1 MISGD
6 TIVAQAT
13 PYGYSGTALIRIS
26 GPSSIKILSKLA
38 GIKTFKPRFSTYS
51 KIRSSDNSIIDSALV
66 TSFPAPSSY
75 TGENMAEITPHG
87 NPALISEIIDTTCR
101 LGARI
106 AEPGEFT
113 RRAFVNGKMDL
124 IQVEGVASL
133 ISAKTKEAASAQQ
146 KIISG
151 NLSTKLIQIKNN
163 LVSVLAIIENE
174 IDISEELTQKETK
187 IKIINSLKTIK
198 KLADSLLASYEI
210 GRLLFNGVD
219 LVITG
224 KPNVGKSTLFNRLAK
239 SNLSI
244 VNETPGTTRN
254 LIEAELIIN
263 GAPVRIVDTAGL
275 RKSSNPIEKE
285 GVSRAKERVERA
297 DLVLHVVDNEKDV
310 SELNSTQ
317 KSLIIFNKMDLRKKT
332 GRKKSIIHI
341 SALTG
346 AGVGGLVG
354 SIKKEIGISSLSTDN
369 TYLSTLRQ
377 KNALFHCFKSVSR
390 AIDIV
395 ENRTVDL
402 TTLSYEAR
410 DALNS
415 IDALLGKTTADE
427 ILNEVFSS
435 FCVGK

>member
-38 GIKTFKPRFSTYS
+38 GIKAFKPRFSTYS
-51 KIRSSDNSIIDSALV
+51 KIRSIDNAIIDYALV
-66 TSFPAPSSY
+66 TSYPAPSSY

-87 NPALISEIIDTTCR
+87 NPALISEIIDTTCK

-113 RRAFVNGKMDL
+113 RRAFINGKMDL

-133 ISAKTKEAASAQQ
+133 IRAKTKEAARAQQ
-146 KIISG
+146 KIITG
-151 NLSTKLIQIKNN
+151 DLSTKLMRVKNN
-163 LVSVLAIIENE
+163 LISVLAVIENE

-187 IKIINSLKTIK
+187 KKIINSLKTIK

-244 VNETPGTTRN
+244 VNEKPGTTRN
-254 LIEAELIIN
+254 LIETELIIN
-263 GAPVRIVDTAGL
+263 GAPVRVVDTAGL
-275 RKSSNPIEKE
+275 RKPGNPIEKE
-285 GVSRAKERVERA
+285 GVARAKKRIENA
-297 DLVLHVVDNEKDV
+297 DLVLRVVDNQKDALRF
-310 SELNSTQ
+310 ESTQ
-317 KSLIIFNKMDLRKKT
+317 KSLTIFNKMDLRKKT
-332 GRKKSIIHI
+332 ESKKSIIHI

-346 AGVGGLVG
+346 AGVDGLIG
-354 SIKKEIGISSLSTDN
+354 SIKKEIGITSLSTDN
-369 TYLSTLRQ
+369 TYLSTHRQ
-377 KNALFHCFKSVSR
+377 KNALFCCSESVCR
-390 AIDIV
+390 ALDIV
-395 ENRTVDL
+395 ENQQPDL
-402 TTLSYEAR
+402 TTLSFETR

>member
-13 PYGYSGTALIRIS
+13 PFGYSGTALIRIS
-26 GPSSIKILSKLA
+26 GPRAIKILSKLT

-51 KIRSSDNSIIDSALV
+51 KIKSIDSAIIDYALV
-66 TSFPAPSSY
+66 TSYPAPSSY
-75 TGENMAEITPHG
+75 TGENMTEITPHG
-87 NPALISEIIDTTCR
+87 NPALISEIIDTTCL
-101 LGARI
+101 LGARV

-133 ISAKTKEAASAQQ
+133 ISAKTKEAARAQQ

-151 NLSTKLIQIKNN
+151 NLSTKLIKVKNN
-163 LVSVLAIIENE
+163 LVSVLSVIENE

-187 IKIINSLKTIK
+187 KKITNSLKTIK
-198 KLADSLLASYEI
+198 KLTDSLLASYDI

-239 SNLSI
+239 RNLSI
-244 VNETPGTTRN
+244 VNKTPGTTRN

-275 RKSSNPIEKE
+275 RKSRNPIEKE
-285 GVSRAKERVERA
+285 GVVRAKKRVENA
-297 DLVLHVVDNEKDV
+297 DLVLRIVDNEKDI
-310 SELNSTQ
+310 SELESTK
-317 KSLIIFNKMDLRKKT
+317 KSLTIFNKIDLRKKIKT
-332 GRKKSIIHI
+332 KKPIIHI

-346 AGVGGLVG
+346 AGVDSLLE
-354 SIKKEIGISSLSTDN
+354 SIKKEIGLSSLSTDN

-377 KNALFHCFKSVSR
+377 KNALKSCSESVCR
-390 AIDIV
+390 AVDIV
-395 ENRTVDL
+395 KNHQTDL
-402 TTLSYEAR
+402 TILSYEVR